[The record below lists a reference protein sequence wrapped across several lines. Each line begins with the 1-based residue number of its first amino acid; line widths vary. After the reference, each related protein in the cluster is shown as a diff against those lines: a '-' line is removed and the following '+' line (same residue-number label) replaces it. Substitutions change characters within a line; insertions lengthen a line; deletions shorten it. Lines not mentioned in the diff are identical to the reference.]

1 MRYVTSFVMSITVHY
16 PRSCD
21 MGYKVNDA
29 SAPCIDS
36 PMNPLPNPSLRW
48 KCIKIS
54 NFRLF
59 SFSG

>member
-48 KCIKIS
+48 KCI
-54 NFRLF
+54 
-59 SFSG
+59 